1 MNSADLVWVSVST
14 ILVLLMVVPGVAL
27 FYGGLVRSK
36 NVLSVLSQVLGVFAL
51 VLILWFAYGYSLA
64 FTEGSSVI
72 GGLGRAFF
80 YGMYDIPNDTFELA
94 GSIPELTFASFQSTF
109 AGITCAL
116 IVGGFAERIKFK
128 AVLIFIVIWL
138 TFSYLPVAHMIWAS
152 DGYLFGEALDFA
164 GGTVVHINAGV
175 AALVA
180 AYVVGPRLGYGHEP
194 MQPHNLPMTM
204 IGACL
209 LWVGW
214 FGFNAGSSLG
224 ANTAAA
230 LAFYNTIIA
239 TAGAI
244 ISWIVLEAL
253 FKGKASLLGGASG
266 AVAGLV
272 GITPAAGLVGP
283 VGALIIGIV
292 TAAFCLWGVNGI
304 KRLLKADDSLDVFGI
319 HGIGGIVGGI
329 LTGIFNA
336 KPLGGPG
343 LESLA
348 DIPLQL
354 WYQIEGM
361 LIAAVLSAVVTVI
374 GLKIAGALSGGL
386 RVERDA
392 EREGLDITTHGE
404 RAYHR

>member
-36 NVLSVLSQVLGVFAL
+36 NVLSILSQVLAVFAL
-51 VLILWFAYGYSLA
+51 ALVLWFAYGYSLA
-64 FTEGSSVI
+64 FTEGSSFF
-72 GGLGRAFF
+72 GGLSRAFF
-80 YGMYDIPNDTFELA
+80 SGMYDIPNNTFELS

-128 AVLIFIVIWL
+128 AVLIFIAIWF
-138 TFSYLPVAHMIWAS
+138 TFSYLPVAHMIWAA

-180 AYVVGPRLGYGHEP
+180 AYLVGPRVGYGREP

-230 LAFYNTIIA
+230 LAFFNTIIA

-244 ISWIVLEAL
+244 LAWIILEAL
-253 FKGKASLLGGASG
+253 VKGKASLLGGASG

-283 VGALIIGIV
+283 IGALIIGVI
-292 TAAFCLWGVNGI
+292 TAGFCLWGVNGI

-319 HGIGGIVGGI
+319 HGIGGIVGGL

-348 DIPLQL
+348 EIPGQL
-354 WYQIEGM
+354 WFQLEGM
-361 LIAAVLSAVVTVI
+361 LIAAALSGLVTVI

-404 RAYHR
+404 RAYHQ